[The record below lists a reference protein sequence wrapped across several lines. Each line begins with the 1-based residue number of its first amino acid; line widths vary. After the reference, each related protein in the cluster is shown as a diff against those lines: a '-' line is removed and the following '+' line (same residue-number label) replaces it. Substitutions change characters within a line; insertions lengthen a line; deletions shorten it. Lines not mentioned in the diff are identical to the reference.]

1 MSEIDEA
8 KKRIE
13 KRRKPLNDHNFK
25 KLYNSMIRLM
35 VMMIVVLGSLIVLKN
50 PELEKNIFNGAHL
63 QKVITYLSQTVMD
76 FLPEDMQVSQ
86 DVSYTK
92 LKGNYYQGNS
102 NQVVALKLGKITRIN
117 KDQVKMIDEKGVEI
131 TFSSLK
137 DIQVKEKQEVKQGDV
152 IATYQQKFRMT
163 FRYLGK
169 NITYQEYLGM

>member
-63 QKVITYLSQTVMD
+63 QKVITYLSQTVLD

-92 LKGNYYQGNS
+92 LKGNYQGNS

>member
-35 VMMIVVLGSLIVLKN
+35 VMMIVVLGSLIVLN
-50 PELEKNIFNGAHL
+50 PEFEKNIFNGAHL
-63 QKVITYLSQTVMD
+63 QKVITYLSQTVLD

>member
-1 MSEIDEA
+1 MNIVA
-8 KKRIE
+8 IALFIIMAVILIK
-13 KRRKPLNDHNFK
+13 FK
-25 KLYNSMIRLM
+25 L
-35 VMMIVVLGSLIVLKN
+35 VCEV
-50 PELEKNIFNGAHL
+50 
-63 QKVITYLSQTVMD
+63 TVSG
-76 FLPEDMQVSQ
+76 E
-86 DVSYTK
+86 
-92 LKGNYYQGNS
+92 
-102 NQVVALKLGKITRIN
+102 KLGKITKIN

>member
-63 QKVITYLSQTVMD
+63 QKVITYLSQTVLD

-102 NQVVALKLGKITRIN
+102 NQVVALKLGKIT
-117 KDQVKMIDEKGVEI
+117 DQVKMIDEKGVEI

>member
-1 MSEIDEA
+1 M
-8 KKRIE
+8 
-13 KRRKPLNDHNFK
+13 
-25 KLYNSMIRLM
+25 
-35 VMMIVVLGSLIVLKN
+35 
-50 PELEKNIFNGAHL
+50 
-63 QKVITYLSQTVMD
+63 SQTVLD

>member
-25 KLYNSMIRLM
+25 KLYNSMI
-35 VMMIVVLGSLIVLKN
+35 
-50 PELEKNIFNGAHL
+50 
-63 QKVITYLSQTVMD
+63 QTVLD